1 MPKNKAAGSGRRDQ
15 IIDAANG
22 LFMEKGYDGTSV
34 RSIMRAAGGEVGLF
48 YYYFKSKDEVF
59 DAVVKRFI
67 EGYVPRIE
75 EMLERD
81 AREPYRMMT
90 DFFEFVEYES
100 AAYRAGKGRN
110 LHWTVH
116 MAIREYA
123 QEMLTPYM
131 RRIIE
136 SYIAYGLAEPAID
149 VDVLA
154 MVLMRGV
161 GGIFLADDI
170 DARSHEDAQIRRA
183 VGLLMG
189 VPPEITGRV
198 AAFAAE
204 EDVGDWL
211 ALAGKVKDDFPGL
224 AGELESG
231 AYRRQLEAAIENRD
245 ALVLRDGG
253 KLAGAL
259 AFSRE
264 GKTLDFLAVDPD
276 FRGRRV
282 ASRMFQTCAAQFPI
296 GSEITVTTFA
306 EGDPAGEA
314 ARAFYHATGFVDGPQ
329 VEAFGHACQQMTFRV
344 YR

>member
-1 MPKNKAAGSGRRDQ
+1 MSKKKAIEGGRRDQ
-15 IIDAANG
+15 IIDAANK
-22 LFMEKGYDGTSV
+22 LFVEHGYDGTSV
-34 RSIMRAAGGEVGLF
+34 RSIMREAGGEVGLF

-59 DAVVKRFI
+59 NAVVKRFI
-67 EGYVPRIE
+67 DGYIPRIE

-90 DFFEFVEYES
+90 DFFEFVERES
-100 AAYRAGKGRN
+100 VAYRAGKGRN

-131 RRIIE
+131 KRIIE
-136 SYIAYGLAEPAID
+136 SYIAYGLAKPAID

-154 MVLMRGV
+154 MILMRGV

-170 DARSHEDAQIRRA
+170 DEHSHEDAHIRRA

-198 AAFAAE
+198 AVFAT
-204 EDVGDWL
+204 EDDIEDWL
-211 ALAGKVKDDFPGL
+211 VLARKVKDVFPGL
-224 AGELESG
+224 ADELESG
-231 AYRRQLEAAIENRD
+231 IYRERLVSAIGNRE

-253 KLAGAL
+253 NLAGVL

-264 GKTLDFLAVDPD
+264 GETLDFLAVDPD
-276 FRGRRV
+276 FRGHRV
-282 ASRMFQTCAAQFPI
+282 ASRLFQTCAAQFPI
-296 GSEITVTTFA
+296 GSTIAVTTFA
-306 EGDPAGEA
+306 EGDSAGDA
-314 ARAFYHATGFVDGPQ
+314 ARAFYHATGFVDGPE
-329 VEAFGHACQQMTFRV
+329 VEAFGHTCQQMTFQV

>member
-1 MPKNKAAGSGRRDQ
+1 MSRTKVVEGGRCDQ
-15 IIDAANG
+15 IIDAANK
-22 LFMEKGYDGTSV
+22 LFVERGYDGTSV
-34 RSIMRAAGGEVGLF
+34 RSIMREAGGEVGLF

-59 DAVVKRFI
+59 DAVVERFVD
-67 EGYVPRIE
+67 GYIPRIE

-100 AAYRAGKGRN
+100 AAYRADKGRN

-131 RRIIE
+131 KRIIE
-136 SYIAYGLAEPAID
+136 SYIAYGLAKPAID

-170 DARSHEDAQIRRA
+170 DAHNHEDAQIRRA

-204 EDVGDWL
+204 EDIEDWL
-211 ALAGKVKDDFPGL
+211 VLAGKVKDALPGL
-224 AGELESG
+224 SGELESG
-231 AYRRQLEAAIENRD
+231 ACRRQLETAIEHRE

-253 KLAGAL
+253 KLAGVL

-264 GKTLDFLAVDPD
+264 GETLDYLAVDPG
-276 FRGRRV
+276 FRGHRV
-282 ASRMFQTCAAQFPI
+282 ASRLFQTCAAQFPI
-296 GSEITVTTFA
+296 GSTITVTTFA
-306 EGDPAGEA
+306 EGDTAGEA

-329 VEAFGHACQQMTFRV
+329 VEAYGHTCQQKTCQD

>member
-1 MPKNKAAGSGRRDQ
+1 MSRTKVVEGGRRDQ
-15 IIDAANG
+15 IIDAANK
-22 LFMEKGYDGTSV
+22 LFVEHGYDGTSV
-34 RSIMRAAGGEVGLF
+34 RSIMREAGGEVGLF

-59 DAVVKRFI
+59 NVVVERFI
-67 EGYVPRIE
+67 DGYIPRIE

-90 DFFEFVEYES
+90 DFFEFVERES
-100 AAYRAGKGRN
+100 AAYRAGDGRN

-131 RRIIE
+131 KRIIE
-136 SYIAYGLAEPAID
+136 NYIAYGLAKPAID

-154 MVLMRGV
+154 MILMRGV

-170 DARSHEDAQIRRA
+170 DEHSHEDAQIRRA

-198 AAFAAE
+198 AAFAT
-204 EDVGDWL
+204 EDDVEDWL
-211 ALAGKVKDDFPGL
+211 ALAGKVQDDFPGL
-224 AGELESG
+224 AHELESG
-231 AYRRQLEAAIENRD
+231 AYRIQLETAIENHE
-245 ALVLRDGG
+245 ALVLRDDGR
-253 KLAGAL
+253 LAGVL
-259 AFSRE
+259 AFSRKN
-264 GKTLDFLAVDPD
+264 GTLDFLAVDPD
-276 FRGRRV
+276 FRGHRV
-282 ASRMFQTCAAQFPI
+282 ASRMFQTCAAQFPV
-296 GSEITVTTFA
+296 GSTITVTTFA
-306 EGDPAGEA
+306 EGDAAGDA

-329 VEAFGHACQQMTFRV
+329 IEAFGHTCQQMAFQV

>member
-1 MPKNKAAGSGRRDQ
+1 MSRTKVVEGGRRDQ
-15 IIDAANG
+15 IIDAANR
-22 LFMEKGYDGTSV
+22 LFVEHGYDGTSV
-34 RSIMRAAGGEVGLF
+34 RSIMREAGGEVGLF

-59 DAVVKRFI
+59 NTVVERFVD
-67 EGYVPRIE
+67 GYIPRIE

-90 DFFEFVEYES
+90 DFFEFVERES
-100 AAYRAGKGRN
+100 AAYRAGDGRN

-131 RRIIE
+131 KRIIE
-136 SYIAYGLAEPAID
+136 SYIAYGLAKPAID

-170 DARSHEDAQIRRA
+170 DEHSHEDAQIRRA

-204 EDVGDWL
+204 EDIEDWL
-211 ALAGKVKDDFPGL
+211 VLAGKVKDAFPGL
-224 AGELESG
+224 SGELESG
-231 AYRRQLEAAIENRD
+231 AYRRHLETAIGNRE
-245 ALVLRDGG
+245 ALVLRDCG
-253 KLAGAL
+253 KLAGVL

-264 GKTLDFLAVDPD
+264 GETLDFLAVDPD

-296 GSEITVTTFA
+296 GSEITVTTFV
-306 EGDPAGEA
+306 EGEPEGKAT
-314 ARAFYHATGFVDGPQ
+314 RAFYHAIGFVDGPE
-329 VEAFGHACQQMTFRV
+329 VEAFGHLCQQMTFRV